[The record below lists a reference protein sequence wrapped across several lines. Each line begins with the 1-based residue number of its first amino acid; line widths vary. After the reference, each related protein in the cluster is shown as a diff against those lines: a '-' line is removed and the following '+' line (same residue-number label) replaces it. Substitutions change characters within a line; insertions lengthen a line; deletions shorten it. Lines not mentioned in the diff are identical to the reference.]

1 MCFQTKGYLWFSVY
15 LLPRKDG
22 LGPSLLFPLYDLVHE
37 FRLPKVCYFPVRRSV
52 LGSPYTSRGP
62 YLRRTVSPNTDRLRS
77 ANNMF
82 SSFLYSTFDI
92 SDTKSDEKA
101 WKIAKFY
108 LLTSLLVE
116 GTPLP
121 TMLTFYVVLGWNK
134 KPEKLPKLEISE
146 WSVLYSATGWKNP
159 DRESAR
165 DRLANA
171 EDLYSG
177 SFRSWR
183 KNKLDISIHI
193 VNQSILEP
201 NSPF

>member
-15 LLPRKDG
+15 LLPRKDC

-62 YLRRTVSPNTDRLRS
+62 YSFSQYGPTKVGKKHVQFFSLRYFWHFGHKEWWKSLKNCQVLFAYIIVGRGDPSTNYAYILRCFRVKQKTWKVAKVGNFGVVRTVLGYR
-77 ANNMF
+77 ME
-82 SSFLYSTFDI
+82 
-92 SDTKSDEKA
+92 KSRPRKRA
-101 WKIAKFY
+101 
-108 LLTSLLVE
+108 
-116 GTPLP
+116 
-121 TMLTFYVVLGWNK
+121 
-134 KPEKLPKLEISE
+134 
-146 WSVLYSATGWKNP
+146 
-159 DRESAR
+159 
-165 DRLANA
+165 RLANA